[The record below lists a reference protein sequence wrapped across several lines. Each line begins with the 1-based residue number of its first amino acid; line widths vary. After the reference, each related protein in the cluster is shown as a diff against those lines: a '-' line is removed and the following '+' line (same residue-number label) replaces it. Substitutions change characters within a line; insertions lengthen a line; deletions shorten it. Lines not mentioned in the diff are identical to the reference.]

1 MNRRLAL
8 WFCLIALVLGWVVY
22 SRSSPSSPVMASS
35 PATLSASLTPKIE
48 GSKIYFVPIGDF
60 PTEQLQ
66 PLVEFY
72 RQKYKLGIAVLNS
85 IPVDPV
91 TRDASRQ
98 QLVAENLVASV
109 RSGVAEH
116 SCDQGAIL
124 IGFTSEDIYPA
135 SMNWQ
140 FAFGWRESDA
150 HSAVVSTARLN
161 LLNPGQPADPN
172 VSSVRL
178 REIVTKDLGILYYG
192 LPQSQNAKSV
202 LITKLWELKN
212 STKLGTTSNLG

>member
-72 RQKYKLGIAVLNS
+72 RQKYKLGTAVLNS

-109 RSGVAEH
+109 RSGVAE
-116 SCDQGAIL
+116 QL
-124 IGFTSEDIYPA
+124 
-135 SMNWQ
+135 Q
-140 FAFGWRESDA
+140 
-150 HSAVVSTARLN
+150 
-161 LLNPGQPADPN
+161 
-172 VSSVRL
+172 
-178 REIVTKDLGILYYG
+178 
-192 LPQSQNAKSV
+192 
-202 LITKLWELKN
+202 
-212 STKLGTTSNLG
+212 

>member
-8 WFCLIALVLGWVVY
+8 LFCLIALVLGWVVY

-35 PATLSASLTPKIE
+35 PATMSASLTPKIE

-116 SCDQGAIL
+116 SSDQGAIL

-161 LLNPGQPADPN
+161 LVNPGQPADSN

-178 REIVTKDLGILYYG
+178 RKIVTKDLGILYYG

-202 LITKLWELKN
+202 LYNQIMGIEELDQV
-212 STKLGTTSNLG
+212 GDDF

>member
-1 MNRRLAL
+1 M
-8 WFCLIALVLGWVVY
+8 
-22 SRSSPSSPVMASS
+22 
-35 PATLSASLTPKIE
+35 SASLTPKIE

-109 RSGVAEH
+109 RSGVPEH
-116 SCDQGAIL
+116 SSDQGAIL

-135 SMNWQ
+135 STNWQ

-150 HSAVVSTARLN
+150 HSAVVSTARLIW
-161 LLNPGQPADPN
+161 LIPGSPQTRMFPVCGCAR
-172 VSSVRL
+172 SSQKTWASSTMVCPRA
-178 REIVTKDLGILYYG
+178 RMQKVC
-192 LPQSQNAKSV
+192 SV
-202 LITKLWELKN
+202 TKLWELKN
-212 STKLGTTSNLG
+212 STKLGMTSNLG